1 MQGTFEDCPAV
12 SFDVLS
18 KLPLAAE
25 KWILLLGGFLLG
37 FVPQFRKASALR
49 NELRGRDER
58 IARIER
64 EASLS
69 RARDLASLLYLELTR
84 RNYGIAAQ
92 QCCCLFYLVRTMRS
106 DSAPELRTVLERV
119 LSHREAVTAGV
130 VKSDPAALSYCNKCL
145 DEPHAVKS

>member
-1 MQGTFEDCPAV
+1 
-12 SFDVLS
+12 
-18 KLPLAAE
+18 
-25 KWILLLGGFLLG
+25 
-37 FVPQFRKASALR
+37 
-49 NELRGRDER
+49 
-58 IARIER
+58 
-64 EASLS
+64 
-69 RARDLASLLYLELTR
+69 LELTR